1 MMAPGVERD
10 ICWAV
15 GDRVGR
21 PVQPSCTA
29 EAFRCLV
36 IGGHS
41 QQLLALRCAKS
52 NGTFAQ
58 VVAHYQRYQQ
68 G

>member
-15 GDRVGR
+15 GERVGR

-29 EAFRCLV
+29 EAFRCLG
-36 IGGHS
+36 IGGNS
-41 QQLLALRCAKS
+41 QQLLVLRCAKS
-52 NGTFAQ
+52 SGTFAP
-58 VVAHYQRYQQ
+58 VVGHYRQYQQ
-68 G
+68 E